1 MKQKPI
7 PLFVFFILVSSSIIG
22 CLGDNDTKSGEYSGP
37 IDLIVYYE
45 TTSGMVE
52 ETYNNG
58 QAGPATGVTIDFDFA
73 DTTSDDGAITKI
85 ILNPDDGSTPIE
97 VDPSDNAVISYTWLT
112 HGIFDVEMSAEDE
125 SGNLRSTSVDVRID
139 MNIVWGESN
148 TGSASMIFDATPDCE
163 DGLPLPDRITITS
176 TVENPG
182 GIGWTGG
189 NSDVTWSLQNPDGT
203 EIASNSGN
211 IANGGE
217 ESWDYTTRDIISGN
231 WGLNVEV
238 TDGDNVNVQNDVTI
252 AYQEGLEG
260 PSNPR
265 PQ

>member
-22 CLGDNDTKSGEYSGP
+22 CLGDDDTKSGEYSGP

-52 ETYNNG
+52 ETYNNN
-58 QAGPATGVTIDFDFA
+58 QPVSATGVTIDFDFA

-125 SGNLRSTSVDVRID
+125 NGNLRSTSVDVRID
-139 MNIVWGESN
+139 MNIEWGDPN
-148 TGSASMIFDATPDCE
+148 TASASMIFDTTPDCE

-182 GIGWTGG
+182 VWGQT
-189 NSDVTWSLQNPDGT
+189 SDVTWSLQNPDGT
-203 EIASNSGN
+203 EIASNSGSIGN
-211 IANGGE
+211 NGV

-238 TDGDNVNVQNDVTI
+238 TNGDNVNVLNDVTI